1 MVYKTLLLPY
11 EYYPTSLSILVRKPS
26 NSIITATDYR
36 TAVSDRTISGSDH
49 RISIGDY
56 RIY

>member
-1 MVYKTLLLPY
+1 MIEY
-11 EYYPTSLSILVRKPS
+11 EYFLTSLSIPVRKLS
-26 NSIITATDYR
+26 NSIITATDYK
-36 TAVSDRTISGSDH
+36 TAVSDCTISGSDY